1 MRRARSVWRARAL
14 LFILLGLLV
23 VVNVA
28 FLASYRLFY
37 DARLEGLRETTRDLE
52 GKRDAAR
59 DAAEKVRASGERLA
73 SLQNGLEEFYR
84 ESLGTRKERLAS
96 VIEDV
101 YTITGKAGMRP
112 DDIAF
117 AESEIPG
124 AERFQ
129 LTFAVSGRYPEIK
142 KLLAAF
148 ESNPQFLILETVGL
162 ASDGTGGPGGSGSGG
177 SAAAAF
183 STDPDALRVGL
194 VVAHYFRGE
203 TASVPKRVRAP
214 RPATSRRSAAEPS
227 KPAPSGGGKDL
238 E

>member
-1 MRRARSVWRARAL
+1 MRRARSVWRARVL
-14 LFILLGLLV
+14 PFTLLGLLV
-23 VVNVA
+23 VANVA
-28 FLASYRLFY
+28 FLASYQLFY
-37 DARLEGLRETTRDLE
+37 DARLEALREETRDLQA
-52 GKRDAAR
+52 KRDVAR
-59 DAAEKVRASGERLA
+59 EAAEKVKATGERLA

-101 YTITGKAGMRP
+101 YAITGKAGMRP

-129 LTFAVSGRYPEIK
+129 LTFAVTGRYPEIK

-162 ASDGTGGPGGSGSGG
+162 ASDAGGSGAGGRGG

-183 STDPDALRVGL
+183 ASDPDALRVGL
-194 VVAHYFRGE
+194 SVAHYFRSE

-214 RPATSRRSAAEPS
+214 RPGTTRRAAAEPS
-227 KPAPSGGGKDL
+227 SGKKDL

>member
-1 MRRARSVWRARAL
+1 MRRVRSVWRARAL
-14 LFILLGLLV
+14 PFAVLALLV
-23 VVNVA
+23 AANVA
-28 FLASYRLFY
+28 FLASYQLFY
-37 DARLEGLRETTRDLE
+37 DARLDDLKGTARDLE

-59 DAAEKVRASGERLA
+59 EAAEKVKAMGARLE
-73 SLQNGLEEFYR
+73 SLQNGLEQFYR

-101 YTITGKAGMRP
+101 YAITGKAGMRP

-117 AESEIPG
+117 AEAEIPG

-129 LTFAVSGRYPEIK
+129 LTFAVAGPYPEIK

-148 ESNPQFLILETVGL
+148 ESNPQFLVLEAVGL
-162 ASDGTGGPGGSGSGG
+162 ASDGGGGSGRGG
-177 SAAAAF
+177 SAAATFA
-183 STDPDALRVGL
+183 SDPDALKVAL
-194 VVAHYFRGE
+194 TVAHYFRSE

-214 RPATSRRSAAEPS
+214 SSGTGRRSVAGPS
-227 KPAPSGGGKDL
+227 TPAPSGAKDL